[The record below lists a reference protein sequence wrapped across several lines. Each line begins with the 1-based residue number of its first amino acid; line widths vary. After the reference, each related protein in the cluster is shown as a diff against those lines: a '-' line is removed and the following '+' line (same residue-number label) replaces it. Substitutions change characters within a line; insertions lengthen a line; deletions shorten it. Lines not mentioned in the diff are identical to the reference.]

1 MSRPLA
7 GSISIMFDRGKPF
20 RTYLGLPMEICSD
33 QSQPIDTA
41 GREVDTHS
49 VYPVIGAGAPH
60 TARRP
65 TRSVSIPERKCLMDK
80 DRNAKVDKRRYP
92 S

>member
-1 MSRPLA
+1 
-7 GSISIMFDRGKPF
+7 MFDRGKPS
-20 RTYLGLPMEICSD
+20 RTYLGFPVEICSD

-49 VYPVIGAGAPH
+49 VYPVIAAGAPH
-60 TARRP
+60 AARRS
-65 TRSVSIPERKCLMDK
+65 TGSVSTPERKCFMDK
-80 DRNAKVDKRRYP
+80 DRNAEADRRRYP